1 MEGINI
7 LNQTEI
13 LTFSGLWIV
22 ALIGVLLA
30 GVICISIGILCE
42 WNWLDIIGVIWII
55 VFFIMTWVGPAEVPT
70 GRYKY
75 EVLIDETVSVTE
87 LYEKYE
93 IVGQDGKIWIIEDKK
108 LED

>member
-13 LTFSGLWIV
+13 LTYPNWWIV
-22 ALIGVLLA
+22 VVIGTALVAAFGLSIGVT
-30 GVICISIGILCE
+30 CD
-42 WNWLDIIGVIWII
+42 WDWLGIIGSISTIAFII
-55 VFFIMTWVGPAEVPT
+55 LIFVDPPGVPT